1 MFKFNNPMK
10 RLIIQLLASA
20 AVTTAMAQNPYLP
33 LWEHVP
39 DGEPRVFEDPD
50 QPGKM
55 RAYIIGSHD
64 THYTQY
70 CGNDIRMWSAPVE
83 DLTQWRDE
91 GPIFSYFVNGQ
102 WDTMFAP
109 DLVEITDKQTGKKTY
124 WLYPHSRGWQRVPM
138 VCKGDRPNGPF
149 VPVNLTADGTKCVD
163 GSLIDFDPSVF
174 IEPVTNKRDKDFDK
188 GFRAYVFYGFQH
200 STACQLDQNTMYSRR
215 EGTELI
221 DPFIPASSRDGKLL
235 DREGS
240 EYKALYKGQNPL
252 DFNFFEASSIRQIG
266 NKYVMVFSGYSG
278 QEYGQSATNSALR
291 YAFGDSPLGPWR
303 SGGVLVD
310 SRGVVLGEDGSKLI
324 TTNAAH
330 NTHGSLQEIN
340 GQWYVFYHRPP
351 RGFGNARQAMVA
363 PVKITW
369 DKKSVAKGGVVKIT
383 GYDPYSKDHVW
394 TAKAADGNEY
404 TGAEVTSEG
413 FHIFGLPPYAYY
425 SAGIACFMYGPN
437 SNNWMQDNH
446 DVWNNSMDLAGIQ
459 NGGIIGFKYFGFGG
473 LAQDAMGV
481 KAFQGIKKGDDAKL
495 NINLT
500 ASGKGAFKIHVRL
513 DNPWKGEEVAV
524 FNIPEDFPKN
534 KALTVSEPV
543 PALEGLKGKHAIYLV
558 TEGPEVKQPD
568 QHGHPQWGS
577 RQEPQRP
584 QGLFDLHGIGFAK
597 ADLDVQPAF
606 VPRITIT
613 VDGQKLNIPERPLMS
628 TNANGYTECNHY
640 QLYAPMKA
648 GSKVE
653 ATCEIATPHS
663 DQRSEIAA
671 PHSDHGSENAVRA
684 VEFSISPIVDGRA
697 TVKAR
702 YKGKEKIFLIN

>member
-500 ASGKGAFKIHVRL
+500 ASGKG
-513 DNPWKGEEVAV
+513 D
-524 FNIPEDFPKN
+524 

-568 QHGHPQWGS
+568 QHGHPQWGR

-671 PHSDHGSENAVRA
+671 PHSDQRSENAVRA

>member
-1 MFKFNNPMK
+1 MK
-10 RLIIQLLASA
+10 KVLFSSLLALVALA
-20 AVTTAMAQNPYLP
+20 ARAQNPYLP
-33 LWEHVP
+33 LWEHLP

-50 QPGKM
+50 QPGKL

-64 THYTQY
+64 VTYTAY
-70 CGNDIRMWSAPVE
+70 CGPDIRMWSAPVE
-83 DLTQWRDE
+83 DLSQWRDE
-91 GPIFSYFVNGQ
+91 GPIFSWFVGGQ

-109 DLVEITDKQTGKKTY
+109 DLVETVDRATGKKTY
-124 WLYPHSRGWQRVPM
+124 WLYPHSRGWRRVPM

-149 VPVNLTADGTKCVD
+149 TPVNLTDDGTQCLP

-174 IEPVTNKRDKDFDK
+174 IENITDKKDKDYDK

-200 STACQLDQNTMYSRR
+200 STACELDQNTMYSKRP
-215 EGTELI
+215 GTELI

-235 DREGS
+235 DKEGS

-252 DFNFFEASSIRQIG
+252 DFNFFEASSIRKVG

-278 QEYGQSATNSALR
+278 QEYGLGATNSALR

-310 SRGVVLGEDGSKLI
+310 SRGVVLNEDGSKLI
-324 TTNAAH
+324 TTNAGH

-369 DKKSVAKGGVVKIT
+369 DKKPVAKGGIVKIT
-383 GYDPYSKDHVW
+383 GYDPFVKGNEW
-394 TAKAADGNEY
+394 IAAASDGNTY

-413 FHIFGLPPYAYY
+413 FQIFGLPPYSYY

-459 NGGIIGFKYFGFGG
+459 NGGIVGFKYFGFGG
-473 LAQDAMGV
+473 LAQDAKGC
-481 KAFQGIKKGDDAKL
+481 KAFEGTKKGDNTTL
-495 NINLT
+495 GVYLT
-500 ASGKGAFKIHVRL
+500 SSGKGAFKIRVRL
-513 DNPWKGEEVAV
+513 DDPWKGQEVGV
-524 FNIPEDFPKN
+524 IE
-534 KALTVSEPV
+534 V
-543 PALEGLKGKHAIYLV
+543 PANAAHQPTMYYAPASAVEGLTGKHAIYLV
-558 TEGPEVKQPD
+558 AEGPEVKQPE
-568 QHGHPQWGS
+568 QPQGRPQWG
-577 RQEPQRP
+577 RRPQEPQRP
-584 QGLFDLHGIGFAK
+584 EGLFDLHGISFTKG
-597 ADLDVQPAF
+597 ADHIAPS
-606 VPRITIT
+606 VPQITIT

-628 TNANGYTECNHY
+628 TNQNGYTECNHY
-640 QLYAPMKA
+640 QLYAPLKA

-653 ATCEIATPHS
+653 AKADRPADVKLE
-663 DQRSEIAA
+663 
-671 PHSDHGSENAVRA
+671 V
-684 VEFSISPIVDGRA
+684 SPVNVGRA
-697 TVKAR
+697 TVKAT
-702 YKGKEKIFLIN
+702 YQGHEKVFLIN

>member
-1 MFKFNNPMK
+1 MK
-10 RLIIQLLASA
+10 RLIIQLLTLL
-20 AVTTAMAQNPYLP
+20 AVTAANAQNPYLP

-50 QPGKM
+50 NPGKF

-64 THYTQY
+64 THFTQY

-83 DLTQWRDE
+83 DLSQWRDE
-91 GPIFSYFVNGQ
+91 GPIFSWFVNGQ

-109 DLVEITDKQTGKKTY
+109 DLVETVDKTTSKKTY

-149 VPVNLTADGTKCVD
+149 VPVNLTEDGSRCLP

-174 IEPVTNKRDKDFDK
+174 IEPVTNKKDPDFDK

-200 STACQLDQNTMYSRR
+200 STACELDQNTMYSKR

-240 EYKALYKGQNPL
+240 EYKALYQGQNPL
-252 DFNFFEASSIRQIG
+252 DFNFFEASSIRQVG

-278 QEYGQSATNSALR
+278 KEYGLDNTNSALR

-310 SRGVVLGEDGSKLI
+310 SRGVVENEDGSSLI
-324 TTNAAH
+324 TTNAGH
-330 NTHGSLQEIN
+330 NTHGSLQQIN

-351 RGFGNARQAMVA
+351 RNFGYARQTMVA

-369 DKKSVAKGGVVKIT
+369 DKKPVAKGGKVTIT
-383 GYDPYSKDHVW
+383 AYDPYTKDNKW
-394 TAKAADGNEY
+394 TARAADGTAY

-413 FHIFGLPPYAYY
+413 FQIFGLPPYQYY
-425 SAGIACFMYGPN
+425 SAGIACFM
-437 SNNWMQDNH
+437 SDQQWLQDQF
-446 DVWNNSMDLAGIQ
+446 DVWNNSMDLAGIN
-459 NGGIIGFKYFGFGG
+459 NGGIVGFKYFGFGG
-473 LAQDAMGV
+473 LAQNTKGV
-481 KAFQGIKKGDDAKL
+481 KAFEGIKKGDNAKL
-495 NINLT
+495 NLTLT

-513 DNPWKGEEVAV
+513 DNPWKGQEVAL
-524 FNIPEDFPKN
+524 FSIPDDAPKM
-534 KALTVSEPV
+534 AVTVSQPV
-543 PALEGLKGKHAIYLV
+543 PALEGLTGKHAIYLV
-558 TEGPEVKQPD
+558 AEGPEVKQPE
-568 QHGHPQWGS
+568 QPQGPWG
-577 RQEPQRP
+577 RRPQQPQRP

-597 ADLDVQPAF
+597 DGVGAQPAF
-606 VPRITIT
+606 VPEVTIT
-613 VDGQKLNIPERPLMS
+613 VDGKRLNIPHLPVRT
-628 TNANGYTECNHY
+628 TNANGYTDLTHY
-640 QLYAPMKA
+640 QVYGPLKA
-648 GSKVE
+648 DSKLE
-653 ATCEIATPHS
+653 ATCEK
-663 DQRSEIAA
+663 A
-671 PHSDHGSENAVRA
+671 PNAVHF
-684 VEFSISPIVDGRA
+684 EISPIVNGRA
-697 TVKAR
+697 TVKAT

>member
-1 MFKFNNPMK
+1 MK
-10 RLIIQLLASA
+10 RLIYQLLTLL
-20 AVTTAMAQNPYLP
+20 AVTAANAQNPYLP

-50 QPGKM
+50 NPGKF

-64 THYTQY
+64 THFTQY

-83 DLTQWRDE
+83 DLSQWRDE
-91 GPIFSYFVNGQ
+91 GPVFSWFVNGQ

-109 DLVEITDKQTGKKTY
+109 DLVETVDKSTGKKTY

-149 VPVNLTADGTKCVD
+149 VPVNLTEDGSRCLP

-174 IEPVTNKRDKDFDK
+174 IEPVTNKKDPDFDK

-200 STACQLDQNTMYSRR
+200 STACELDQNTMYSKR

-240 EYKALYKGQNPL
+240 EYKALYQGQNPL
-252 DFNFFEASSIRQIG
+252 DFNFFEASSIRQVG

-278 QEYGQSATNSALR
+278 KEYGLDNTNSALR

-310 SRGVVLGEDGSKLI
+310 SRGVVENEDGSSLI
-324 TTNAAH
+324 TTNAGH
-330 NTHGSLQEIN
+330 NTHGSLQQIN

-351 RGFGNARQAMVA
+351 RNFGFARQTMVA

-369 DKKSVAKGGVVKIT
+369 DKKPVAKGGKVTIT
-383 GYDPYSKDHVW
+383 AYDPYTKDNKW
-394 TAKAADGNEY
+394 TARAADGTAY

-413 FHIFGLPPYAYY
+413 FQIFGLPPYQYY
-425 SAGIACFMYGPN
+425 SAGIACFM
-437 SNNWMQDNH
+437 SDQQWLQDQF
-446 DVWNNSMDLAGIQ
+446 DVWNNSMDLAGIN
-459 NGGIIGFKYFGFGG
+459 NGGIVGFKYFGFGG
-473 LAQDAMGV
+473 LAQNTKGV
-481 KAFQGIKKGDDAKL
+481 KAFEGIKKGDNAKL
-495 NINLT
+495 NLTLT

-513 DNPWKGEEVAV
+513 DNPWKGQEVAL
-524 FNIPEDFPKN
+524 FSIPDDAPKM
-534 KALTVSEPV
+534 AVTVSQPV
-543 PALEGLKGKHAIYLV
+543 PALEGLTGKHAIYLV
-558 TEGPEVKQPD
+558 AEGPEVKQPE
-568 QHGHPQWGS
+568 QPQGPWG
-577 RQEPQRP
+577 RRPQQPQRP

-597 ADLDVQPAF
+597 DGVGAQPAF
-606 VPRITIT
+606 VPEVTIT
-613 VDGQKLNIPERPLMS
+613 VDGKRLNIPHLPVRT
-628 TNANGYTECNHY
+628 TNANGYTDLTHY
-640 QLYAPMKA
+640 QVYGPLNAD
-648 GSKVE
+648 SKLE
-653 ATCEIATPHS
+653 ATCEK
-663 DQRSEIAA
+663 A
-671 PHSDHGSENAVRA
+671 PNAVHF
-684 VEFSISPIVDGRA
+684 EISPIVNGRA
-697 TVKAR
+697 TVKAT